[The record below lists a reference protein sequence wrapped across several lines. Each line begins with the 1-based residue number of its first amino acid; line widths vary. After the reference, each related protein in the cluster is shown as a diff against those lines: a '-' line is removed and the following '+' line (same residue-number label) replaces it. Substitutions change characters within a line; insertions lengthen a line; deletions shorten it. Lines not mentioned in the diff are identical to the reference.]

1 MNNLIQEFRQNKNE
15 DLRIQTNIMMESQDN
30 AEESESASLSDE
42 TKHFL
47 AANFKFQKKIPSE
60 AIPLMS
66 PKDDNKQKLCK
77 ILFIFE

>member
-1 MNNLIQEFRQNKNE
+1 
-15 DLRIQTNIMMESQDN
+15 MMESQDN

-66 PKDDNKQKLCK
+66 PKDDNK
-77 ILFIFE
+77 